1 MTEAYFNRLAAA
13 GYNRIPVT
21 LETFADLDTP
31 LSIYLKLAN
40 APYTYLLE
48 SVQGGE
54 RFGRYSII
62 GLASPTRIVVNA
74 NQVLVLTGNRIAER
88 EDDTNP
94 LEFIGKFMKR
104 FRAAPSAGLPR
115 FCGGLVGCFGY
126 DTVRYIETR
135 LTRTR
140 KSGEVADE
148 LGTPDIVLLLS
159 EEIAVVDNLSGKL
172 TLVVFAE
179 PGVPGAYHKAQVRL
193 RALLARLREPA
204 SIPAETRRASQP
216 AVSMFGE
223 AHFKQAVV
231 KAKHYITE
239 GDIMQV
245 VISQRMSKPFAA
257 SPLALYRSLRSLNPS
272 PYMFYF
278 DLEDFHIVG
287 ASPEILVR
295 LESQGSE
302 RLVTVRPIAG
312 TRRRGTSFEEDQ
324 ALAEELLADEKE
336 RAEHVQLLDL
346 GRNDAGR
353 VSQVGTVK
361 LTENMI
367 VERYSHVMHIVS
379 NVEGKLKAE
388 LDALDVLKATFPAG
402 TVSGAPK
409 VRAMEIID
417 ELEPIKR
424 GIYAGAVGY
433 LGFNGDMDLAIA
445 IRTAI
450 VKDGKLHV
458 QAGAGIVADSDPS
471 SEWHETQ
478 SKARAVL
485 RAAELAEQGLDTQ
498 MD

>member
-1 MTEAYFNRLAAA
+1 MNESYFNRLAAD

-40 APYTYLLE
+40 GPYTYLLE

-62 GLASPTRIVVNA
+62 GLSSPTRLVVNA
-74 NQVLVLTGNRIAER
+74 HQVLVLTGNRIAER

-94 LEFIGKFMKR
+94 LEFIGNYMKR
-104 FRAAPSAGLPR
+104 FRAAPLAGLPR

-126 DTVRYIETR
+126 DTVRYVETK
-135 LTRTR
+135 LTRTS
-140 KSGEVADE
+140 KADE

-172 TLVVFAE
+172 TLIVYAE
-179 PGVPGAYHKAQVRL
+179 PGVPGAFQKAQARL
-193 RALLARLREPA
+193 KELLARLREPA
-204 SIPAETRRASQP
+204 TIPVEKPGNSQP

-223 AHFKQAVV
+223 AHFKQAVL
-231 KAKHYITE
+231 KAKSYITD
-239 GDIMQV
+239 GDVMQV
-245 VISQRMSKPFAA
+245 VLSQRMSKPFSA

-278 DLEDFHIVG
+278 NFEDFHVVG

-295 LESQGSE
+295 LEGDT
-302 RLVTVRPIAG
+302 VTVRPIAG
-312 TRRRGTSFEEDQ
+312 TRKRGASFEEDQ
-324 ALAEELLADEKE
+324 VLAAELLSDEKE

-353 VSQVGTVK
+353 VAKVGTVK
-361 LTENMI
+361 LTENMV

-379 NVEGKLKAE
+379 NVEAKMQPGLS
-388 LDALDVLKATFPAG
+388 ALDVLKATFPAG

-417 ELEPIKR
+417 ELEPVKR

-433 LGFNGDMDLAIA
+433 LGFQGDMDLAIA
-445 IRTAI
+445 IRTAVI
-450 VKDGKLHV
+450 KDGKLHV

-471 SEWHETQ
+471 SEWQETEN
-478 SKARAVL
+478 KARAVL
-485 RAAELAEQGLDTQ
+485 RAAELAEQGLDTRL
-498 MD
+498 D